1 MINFCGI
8 NNTLSSSC
16 PSLSKPHQT
25 DLDNSSLN
33 SSPTH
38 TDLSS
43 TFDSTS
49 KHKTGLVGRSKLLI
63 IFKNFYKIFIYLF
76 LFLRKFTQLAK
87 YGYTL
92 C

>member
-1 MINFCGI
+1 MIHFCGM

-16 PSLSKPHQT
+16 PSLSKPRCQS
-25 DLDNSSLN
+25 DLDTSSLN

-49 KHKTGLVGRSKLLI
+49 KHKTGHVKRSMSFYFI
-63 IFKNFYKIFIYLF
+63 IQIQN
-76 LFLRKFTQLAK
+76 
-87 YGYTL
+87 
-92 C
+92 

>member
-16 PSLSKPHQT
+16 PSLSKPRCQS
-25 DLDNSSLN
+25 DIDNSSLN

-49 KHKTGLVGRSKLLI
+49 KHKTGLVGRSKD
-63 IFKNFYKIFIYLF
+63 FNYL
-76 LFLRKFTQLAK
+76 
-87 YGYTL
+87 
-92 C
+92 

>member
-16 PSLSKPHQT
+16 PSLSKPHYQSDVDT
-25 DLDNSSLN
+25 SSLN

-43 TFDSTS
+43 TFDPTC
-49 KHKTGLVGRSKLLI
+49 KHKTGFVGHSM
-63 IFKNFYKIFIYLF
+63 F
-76 LFLRKFTQLAK
+76 LKCL
-87 YGYTL
+87 
-92 C
+92 

>member
-1 MINFCGI
+1 MINLCGI

-16 PSLSKPHQT
+16 PSLSKPHCQS
-25 DLDNSSLN
+25 DLDTSSLN

-49 KHKTGLVGRSKLLI
+49 KHKTGHSTVFDYS
-63 IFKNFYKIFIYLF
+63 F
-76 LFLRKFTQLAK
+76 
-87 YGYTL
+87 
-92 C
+92 

>member
-1 MINFCGI
+1 MINLCGI

-16 PSLSKPHQT
+16 PSLSKPRCQS
-25 DLDNSSLN
+25 DLDTSSLN

-49 KHKTGLVGRSKLLI
+49 KHKTGHSMFFDNG
-63 IFKNFYKIFIYLF
+63 F
-76 LFLRKFTQLAK
+76 
-87 YGYTL
+87 
-92 C
+92 